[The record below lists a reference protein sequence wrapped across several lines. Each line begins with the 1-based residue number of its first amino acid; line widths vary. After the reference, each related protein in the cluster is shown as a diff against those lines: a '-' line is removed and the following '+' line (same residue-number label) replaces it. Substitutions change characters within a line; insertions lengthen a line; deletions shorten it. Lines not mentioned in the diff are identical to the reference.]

1 MKIFQALKTTLNSLT
16 PVRKLT
22 AACIESNRWLLLRSR
37 DITGDVLSI
46 GSGDDDDSQGSKYR
60 SSFTASDSYTTSETY
75 SSPGVD
81 LVIDVTN
88 MDNVKNSSFDCVF
101 CSGVLEHVSE
111 VHKALI
117 KIHRIL
123 KPGATLL
130 LGLPFNQPIHMAPT
144 DYWMFTEYGIRFLLE
159 KENNIIEIAA
169 IDAANKMD
177 PSTYW
182 VYAQKNTM
190 KTKLMV
196 VHLPNFISSQ
206 EF

>member
-1 MKIFQALKTTLNSLT
+1 MTMT
-16 PVRKLT
+16 PKEV
-22 AACIESNRWLLLRSR
+22 
-37 DITGDVLSI
+37 SI
-46 GSGDDDDSQGSKYR
+46 GHTLQHLTHILHLKR
-60 SSFTASDSYTTSETY
+60 IAAR
-75 SSPGVD
+75 GVD

-88 MDNVKNSSFDCVF
+88 MDNVKNLSFDCVF

-117 KIHRIL
+117 GIHRIL